1 MGPTRLAPVVLS
13 SSCYTK
19 NSLPRGTTV
28 RVASKLSVVA
38 VIFVTCLAFQ
48 TIASATT
55 LDLVYNNQTAGIMTL
70 TQSGSNVNDSIS
82 MNTGFS
88 VLGNGGDIGVLG
100 GVTNS
105 SSLGNFSLS
114 GMTGSLKSHETV
126 IGGFTFTDIFKL
138 STGKGNGQVFSTNL
152 TFTIDNA
159 NLASISAI
167 GLHVCV
173 DMVSGSCAKNST
185 LFLEAQSVPTVPEP
199 SSLGLLGTGLVGL
212 AGVVRRRFVS

>member
-1 MGPTRLAPVVLS
+1 
-13 SSCYTK
+13 
-19 NSLPRGTTV
+19 V

-55 LDLVYNNQTAGIMTL
+55 LDLVYNNQTAGTITL
-70 TQSGSNVNDSIS
+70 TQSGSNVNVSIS

-88 VLGNGGDIGVLG
+88 VVGNGGDIGVLG

-173 DMVSGSCAKNST
+173 DMVNGSCAKNST
-185 LFLEAQSVPTVPEP
+185 LFLQAESPAPTVPEP
-199 SSLGLLGTGLVGL
+199 STLGLLGTGLVGL

>member
-1 MGPTRLAPVVLS
+1 
-13 SSCYTK
+13 
-19 NSLPRGTTV
+19 V

-55 LDLVYNNQTAGIMTL
+55 LDLVYNNQTAGTITL
-70 TQSGSNVNDSIS
+70 TQSGSNVNVSIS

-88 VLGNGGDIGVLG
+88 VVGNGGDIGVLG

-152 TFTIDNA
+152 TFSIDNA
-159 NLASISAI
+159 NLASISAFV
-167 GLHVCV
+167 LHVCV
-173 DMVSGSCAKNST
+173 DMVNGSCAKNST
-185 LFLEAQSVPTVPEP
+185 LFLQAESPAPTVPEP
-199 SSLGLLGTGLVGL
+199 STLGLLGTGLVGL

>member
-1 MGPTRLAPVVLS
+1 MRSAF
-13 SSCYTK
+13 
-19 NSLPRGTTV
+19 
-28 RVASKLSVVA
+28 KLSVVA
-38 VIFVTCLAFQ
+38 VALLTALALMPVV
-48 TIASATT
+48 SATT
-55 LDLVYNNQTAGIMTL
+55 LDLVYNNQTAGTITL
-70 TQSGSNVNDSIS
+70 SQSGSNVNVSIS
-82 MNTGFS
+82 MKSGFS
-88 VLGNGGDIGVLG
+88 VLGNGGDVGVLG
-100 GVTNS
+100 GVSSNS
-105 SSLGNFSLS
+105 SLDNFSLS
-114 GMTGSLKSHETV
+114 EMTGSLKSHDTV
-126 IGGFTFTDIFKL
+126 IGGFNFSDIFKL

-159 NLASISAI
+159 NLGSISAI

>member
-1 MGPTRLAPVVLS
+1 
-13 SSCYTK
+13 
-19 NSLPRGTTV
+19 V

-48 TIASATT
+48 PTASATT
-55 LDLVYNNQTAGIMTL
+55 LDLVYNNQTAGTITL
-70 TQSGSNVNDSIS
+70 TQSGSNVNVSIS
-82 MNTGFS
+82 MNSGFS

-100 GVTNS
+100 GVTKS

-114 GMTGSLKSHETV
+114 GMTGNLKSHDTV

-159 NLASISAI
+159 NLGSISAI

-173 DMVSGSCAKNST
+173 DMVKGSCAKNST
-185 LFLEAQSVPTVPEP
+185 LFLKAESPAPTVPEP
-199 SSLGLLGTGLVGL
+199 STLGLLGTGLVGL